1 MHATK
6 AEKWQERAVR
16 LARRRVFPSAQNRL
30 SSLAMTNS
38 NDMPLAA
45 KPIDR
50 AAHHRLDEIWLDEA
64 IQREDVLILLLRAG
78 EPFVAK
84 DGGLYWFGPEALKVA
99 AGSPRLFLGEDVAGA
114 PVFALSVPDK
124 FDLAGS
130 LIEGAGEFLDFRQA
144 VGRLPAMDA
153 NCASTAR
160 SLFLWHQSH
169 RYCAKCG
176 GQNGIV
182 EAGWKAQCAMC
193 GAEHF
198 PRTAPVAIMLAV
210 KDGHALIGRQKFWPP
225 GFMSC
230 LAGFCEPGET
240 IEQTATREMLEEAG
254 IRCDPS
260 RAEYVACQPWPFPS
274 SLMMGFILPA
284 DSDEII
290 VDSKE
295 LETARWVTREDMRS
309 ILEGTHGELF
319 CPPAT
324 AIAHHI
330 MKVWAYRDE

>member
-1 MHATK
+1 
-6 AEKWQERAVR
+6 
-16 LARRRVFPSAQNRL
+16 
-30 SSLAMTNS
+30 MTNS

-45 KPIDR
+45 KPINR
-50 AAHHRLDEIWLDEA
+50 AAHRRDDEA
-64 IQREDVLILLLRAG
+64 WLETAIQQDNALILLLRAG
-78 EPFVAK
+78 EPFIAR
-84 DGGLYWFGPEALKVA
+84 DGGLYWFGPEALRVSP
-99 AGSPRLFLGEDVAGA
+99 GSPRLFLGEDKSGA
-114 PVFALSVPDK
+114 PVFALDLPAK
-124 FDLAGS
+124 FDVASS
-130 LIEGAGEFLDFRQA
+130 LIAGAGEFLDFRQA
-144 VGRLPAMDA
+144 SARMPDMDA

-182 EAGWKAQCAMC
+182 EAGWKAQCAEC

-198 PRTAPVAIMLAV
+198 PRTDPVAIMLAV
-210 KDGHALIGRQKFWPP
+210 RGERALIGRQKFWPA

-240 IEQTATREMLEEAG
+240 IEQAAARELFEEAG
-254 IRCDPS
+254 IHCDPS

-284 DSDEII
+284 DSEEIVI
-290 VDSKE
+290 DSKE
-295 LETARWVTREDMRS
+295 LESARWVTREEMRD
-309 ILEGTHGELF
+309 ILNGTHTELF
-319 CPPAT
+319 CPPPT

-330 MKVWAYRDE
+330 MKVWAFRND